1 MTEQELANVIWDIKE
16 VIRNYYDD
24 SEVEDVILPFTL
36 LRRLDCVLED
46 KYDTILEAL
55 DGTPAEMRKYK
66 LESLMRQNGLTFFN
80 RSGLSLRKL
89 LNSPDQI
96 GDAFKTY
103 IEGFTPNVKDILAN
117 FVHEDG
123 DSDIVDLSKIY
134 ARLER
139 GNKLF
144 AVVMQFVEK
153 ADLHPSKVS
162 NAMVRNF
169 RTSADDK
176 A

>member
-1 MTEQELANVIWDIKE
+1 
-16 VIRNYYDD
+16 
-24 SEVEDVILPFTL
+24 
-36 LRRLDCVLED
+36 
-46 KYDTILEAL
+46 
-55 DGTPAEMRKYK
+55 MRKYK

-123 DSDIVDLSKIY
+123 DSGIVDLSKIY

-139 GNKLF
+139 GSKLF

-169 RTSADDK
+169 RTSAADK

>member
-46 KYDTILEAL
+46 KYETILNTL
-55 DGTPAEMRKYK
+55 NDTPEEMRKYK
-66 LESLMRQNGLTFFN
+66 LQSLMRQNGLTFFN
-80 RSGLSLRKL
+80 MSGLSLKKL

-103 IEGFTPNVKDILAN
+103 IEGFTSNVKETSLLTLYTKMAT
-117 FVHEDG
+117 VA
-123 DSDIVDLSKIY
+123 LSTYRRYTLVLSVAISSLPLSFSLLRKPTCIQT
-134 ARLER
+134 
-139 GNKLF
+139 G
-144 AVVMQFVEK
+144 
-153 ADLHPSKVS
+153 
-162 NAMVRNF
+162 
-169 RTSADDK
+169 
-176 A
+176 